1 MDSTS
6 KRNQEIYV
14 IHNWHILNYNSQFT
28 LWSLYFT
35 YFKNHTGIISKDF
48 YGIFMFWLYFWKNG
62 ELRIEYSYIW
72 VLFKYIYS
80 CQSLKNSILKLC
92 LKTCKDY
99 WSLQVFISESYF
111 TYWIVPRAS
120 VLSFTIFPFSIACLV
135 TVSTFS
141 FSYFCGS
148 FVEKDISFIMAV
160 KMLSWNVKPQCWST
174 SHSWF
179 ICQTSFKYCLFLL
192 LYSI

>member
-1 MDSTS
+1 
-6 KRNQEIYV
+6 
-14 IHNWHILNYNSQFT
+14 
-28 LWSLYFT
+28 
-35 YFKNHTGIISKDF
+35 
-48 YGIFMFWLYFWKNG
+48 MFWLCFWKNG

-80 CQSLKNSILKLC
+80 CQIFKNSILKLC
-92 LKTCKDY
+92 LETHKDY
-99 WSLQVFISESYF
+99 WSLHVFIIISRRYF

-160 KMLSWNVKPQCWST
+160 KMLSWNVKPQCCST

-179 ICQTSFKYCLFLL
+179 ICQTSFKCCLFLL